1 MSAPAGNIP
10 ISMNPKAVY
19 DEKDYGF
26 KYGPKW
32 LSAGDTI
39 SASTWEIRDAATDAV
54 STDLEIISSTVI
66 DSNKTSQI
74 WLKAGVKGK
83 TYKVT
88 NKVTTAGGRKM
99 ELSFLLP
106 VV

>member
-1 MSAPAGNIP
+1 MTAPAGNIP
-10 ISMNPKAVY
+10 VIMNPKAVY

-26 KYGPKW
+26 KYGQKW
-32 LSAGDTI
+32 LTGGDTI
-39 SASTWEIRDAATDAV
+39 SVSTWEIRDAATDAV
-54 STDLEIISSTVI
+54 STDLVIISNTVI
-66 DSNKTSQI
+66 DTNKTTQI
-74 WLKAGVKGK
+74 WLKAGVAGK

-88 NKVTTAGGRKM
+88 NKVTTAGGRKI